1 MIFYPLK
8 KTAYLQE
15 GIYQDQLVFNSLICV
30 SIVIEVFW
38 FCQNKKNLQL
48 PCPKWQDFQCCGW
61 GPSLAQQTLVSPIVV
76 VGSTWVQ
83 SGPAPL
89 HSPPKRRLAT
99 RWRLFFPKL
108 QVTRMFFLLQRNN
121 TGIKTKPSALLPRS
135 KHCSQLFIQQK
146 SSSKQSLYVGAAIPT
161 PEPPNIHANSPG
173 VLQSNGN
180 QGHHQGHQQPPHRA
194 EGQSPK
200 PPQQMYVA

>member
-1 MIFYPLK
+1 MAGFSVLWMRSFSGTVDSSDSHRGGGINLGAEWSSSTPFTSKEEAGSKMRVIFPQ
-8 KTAYLQE
+8 TASYS
-15 GIYQDQLVFNSLICV
+15 DV
-30 SIVIEVFW
+30 
-38 FCQNKKNLQL
+38 
-48 PCPKWQDFQCCGW
+48 
-61 GPSLAQQTLVSPIVV
+61 
-76 VGSTWVQ
+76 
-83 SGPAPL
+83 
-89 HSPPKRRLAT
+89 
-99 RWRLFFPKL
+99 
-108 QVTRMFFLLQRNN
+108 FFLLQRNN

-180 QGHHQGHQQPPHRA
+180 QGHHQGHQQPPCRA

>member
-38 FCQNKKNLQL
+38 FCQNKTEK
-48 PCPKWQDFQCCGW
+48 PTT
-61 GPSLAQQTLVSPIVV
+61 SLAQMAGFSVLWMRSFSGTVDSSESHRGGGINLGAEWSSSTPFTSKEEAGSKMKIIFPQTASYSDV
-76 VGSTWVQ
+76 
-83 SGPAPL
+83 
-89 HSPPKRRLAT
+89 
-99 RWRLFFPKL
+99 
-108 QVTRMFFLLQRNN
+108 FLLQRNN
-121 TGIKTKPSALLPRS
+121 TGIKTKPSALPPRS

-161 PEPPNIHANSPG
+161 PEPPNIQHKFPRGAAKQRQPG
-173 VLQSNGN
+173 VPPRTPAATLQGWGTLAQTPSTN
-180 QGHHQGHQQPPHRA
+180 
-194 EGQSPK
+194 
-200 PPQQMYVA
+200 VA